1 MSPPHSSD
9 IQILPF
15 CESLKK
21 TGHLLEREHREMM
34 ERLRVFFTKMCR
46 DDGIDLVI
54 RLKVLVCISEI
65 LNLSKSYIVIL
76 RRSSS

>member
-1 MSPPHSSD
+1 M
-9 IQILPF
+9 
-15 CESLKK
+15 EK
-21 TGHLLEREHREMM
+21 ENREMM
-34 ERLRVFFTKMCR
+34 EKLQVFFTKMCR

-65 LNLSKSYIVIL
+65 LNLSKSYFVIL